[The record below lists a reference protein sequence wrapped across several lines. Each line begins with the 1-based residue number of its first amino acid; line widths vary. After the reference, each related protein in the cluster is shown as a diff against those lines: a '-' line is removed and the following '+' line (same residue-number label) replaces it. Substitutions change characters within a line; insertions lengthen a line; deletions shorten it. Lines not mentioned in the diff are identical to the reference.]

1 MGAEEYELLVST
13 LNKLPILKEK
23 LTSKSE
29 ENRLKSHALTDLK
42 AEVSSLQKDLETR
55 DSEIGTIDFE
65 MEEIDSQVKKLDL
78 EIADL
83 KDSITIEEKKVEPYI
98 QARTKALK
106 RVNNA
111 KKSWFNDR
119 EMRTLALSVLAP
131 ILGIIVLK
139 TMYPSSDLFVLII
152 WGVLCWPFISGLC
165 FSFIPDKPIDSFV
178 TRNAIR
184 EKDEVESKLQKASA
198 ALHGLKS
205 KIGTKKKKRKSLD
218 YQVRINKT
226 EKERLIGVDRKLKE
240 RSQALYDLEKSVSAC
255 SKAIESLEKEIE
267 EGQNAIAPLIPYSNL
282 LLDDGSR

>member
-13 LNKLPILKEK
+13 LNKLPILKEN
-23 LTSKSE
+23 LTSKRE
-29 ENRLKSHALTDLK
+29 EFRLKSHALTDLK
-42 AEVSSLQKDLETR
+42 AEVNSLQKDLETR

-111 KKSWFNDR
+111 KKSWWNEDENRIMIFS
-119 EMRTLALSVLAP
+119 L
-131 ILGIIVLK
+131 IGIVLLFWQADDVDVFCWVIIW
-139 TMYPSSDLFVLII
+139 PFVLGGIYESNA
-152 WGVLCWPFISGLC
+152 GFSG
-165 FSFIPDKPIDSFV
+165 DSYI
-178 TRNAIR
+178 TKSAIR
-184 EKDEVESKLQKASA
+184 KEDKVKKDLQKASA

-226 EKERLIGVDRKLKE
+226 EKERLIAVDRKLKE

-282 LLDDGSR
+282 LLDSSEE